1 MREHGAVDGFFEGP
15 LRIVIVLVVVAVAA
29 IALSAKVQEKII
41 PVTNFHLKK
50 ESTNKER
57 TGENGIF
64 TIDQR
69 KEMEEISVLLAIS

>member
-1 MREHGAVDGFFEGP
+1 MKKLCQLQIF
-15 LRIVIVLVVVAVAA
+15 
-29 IALSAKVQEKII
+29 
-41 PVTNFHLKK
+41 TLKRNLYAYK
-50 ESTNKER
+50 GR